1 MNNESNNSLFISNRQ
16 TGFITFFCDEPG
28 CIKRFFRFQ
37 NLVNHH
43 DRGDHIFKPEKLRI
57 RDKVIQLFKSGIE
70 QVKPHQAHQIHDFKI
85 VSNTSTDRFD
95 EQSTSNSDEQST
107 SEDETETIMYE
118 LQQGWALVEPNN
130 NTRFSPEQ
138 LNYLNEK
145 YEEGQNNGSKWDAN
159 AVFEV
164 NRIGFFISRRLLFIV
179 GDAKQR
185 R

>member
-1 MNNESNNSLFISNRQ
+1 
-16 TGFITFFCDEPG
+16 
-28 CIKRFFRFQ
+28 
-37 NLVNHH
+37 
-43 DRGDHIFKPEKLRI
+43 
-57 RDKVIQLFKSGIE
+57 
-70 QVKPHQAHQIHDFKI
+70 VKPHQAHQIHDFKI